1 MSWNLALRLFA
12 LEFKRAI
19 AYRAEF
25 WVGFLGNILSQF
37 GIAYCLWAA
46 MFAGLGRTLLQ
57 GFTLPDMALYY
68 LLIPLVERVVMGPEM
83 SHISDEIYEGT
94 LTRYLVYPVSFFRF
108 KYISAL
114 AQSFV
119 FAGQMAVV
127 VGVFLLIFG
136 VPPAFHITL
145 MGIALAVLASAFGT
159 LLYFVLAACL
169 EMVAFWADNV
179 WSLMVLNKLVLHF
192 LGGGLL
198 PLAFF
203 PDALQTALQ
212 FTPFP
217 YLVSFPLR
225 FIMGGMALSEAL
237 KGFGVMSFWI
247 LILSLSAAVIWRRG
261 VRQYAGVR
269 I

>member
-1 MSWNLALRLFA
+1 MPYRLALHLFA
-12 LEFKRAI
+12 LEFKRAF

-25 WVGFLGNILSQF
+25 WIGFLGNALSQF
-37 GIAYCLWAA
+37 GVAYCLWAA
-46 MFAGLGRTLLQ
+46 LFSGLGKTVLQ

-83 SHISDEIYEGT
+83 NHISSEIYEGT
-94 LTRYLVYPVSFFRF
+94 LTRYLVYPVAFFRF
-108 KYISAL
+108 KYVSAL
-114 AQSFV
+114 AQSLV

-127 VGVFLLIFG
+127 VGTFLLIFG
-136 VPPAFHITL
+136 VPPAYHITTS
-145 MGIALAVLASAFGT
+145 GIALTLLACALGT

-198 PLAFF
+198 PLVFF
-203 PDALQTALQ
+203 PEALRTFLNL
-212 FTPFP
+212 TPFP

-225 FIMGGMALSEAL
+225 FLMGGVSAVEMET
-237 KGFGVMSFWI
+237 GFGIMAFWI
-247 LILSLSAAVIWRRG
+247 VVLSLLANRIWRHG
-261 VRQYAGVR
+261 VKQYAGVG